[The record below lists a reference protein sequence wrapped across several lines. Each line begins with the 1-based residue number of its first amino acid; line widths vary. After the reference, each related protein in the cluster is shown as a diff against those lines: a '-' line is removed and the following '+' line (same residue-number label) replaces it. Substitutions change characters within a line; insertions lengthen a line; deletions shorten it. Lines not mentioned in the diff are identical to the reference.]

1 MSERVL
7 PHAWEELAPVVPM
20 PAVYLDVVMP
30 FLTDAEWRV
39 LCIIIRQTLGW
50 TAPGSSGERKRR
62 DWISQ
67 SQFRERTGKSRDSI
81 SRAVAGLLRH
91 NLIAIENR
99 RGELLSSPRQ
109 RLLSRDRLYYRLVP
123 PRRDSTAHQ

>member
-1 MSERVL
+1 M
-7 PHAWEELAPVVPM
+7 VPM

-50 TAPGSSGERKRR
+50 SDSSSPTSRKRR

-81 SRAVAGLLRH
+81 TRAVAGLLRH

-109 RLLSRDRLYYRLVP
+109 RLLSRDHLYYRLIPPSRELIP
-123 PRRDSTAHQ
+123 PRIDSIVRQ